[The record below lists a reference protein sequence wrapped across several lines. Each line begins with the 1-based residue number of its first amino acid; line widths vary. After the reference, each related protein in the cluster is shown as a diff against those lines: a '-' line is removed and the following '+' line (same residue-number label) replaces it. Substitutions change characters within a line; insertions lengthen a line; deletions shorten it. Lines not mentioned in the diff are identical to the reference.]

1 MKYLRNIAIENR
13 WVIDPSC
20 FIFNSFEKFQPQPSD
35 ISKGVQLIEMTSTDA
50 GETRKQSRT
59 DTSITGIEFYSST
72 MKEITYTFHQ

>member
-1 MKYLRNIAIENR
+1 
-13 WVIDPSC
+13 
-20 FIFNSFEKFQPQPSD
+20 
-35 ISKGVQLIEMTSTDA
+35 MTSTDA